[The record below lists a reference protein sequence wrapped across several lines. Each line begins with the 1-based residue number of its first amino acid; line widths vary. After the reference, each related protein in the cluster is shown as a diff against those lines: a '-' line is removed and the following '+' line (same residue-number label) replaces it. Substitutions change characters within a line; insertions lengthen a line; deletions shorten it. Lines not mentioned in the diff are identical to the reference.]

1 MPGVIGL
8 ALSLL
13 LIGAARASWHALQ
26 MSAKDRAAMANE
38 SPLETWSQQV
48 LQQMG
53 SPVWRKIRI
62 VFNIVMFLYFVLLIT
77 GLAFV
82 GAGLA

>member
-48 LQQMG
+48 LQEMG
-53 SPVWRKIRI
+53 
-62 VFNIVMFLYFVLLIT
+62 
-77 GLAFV
+77 
-82 GAGLA
+82 